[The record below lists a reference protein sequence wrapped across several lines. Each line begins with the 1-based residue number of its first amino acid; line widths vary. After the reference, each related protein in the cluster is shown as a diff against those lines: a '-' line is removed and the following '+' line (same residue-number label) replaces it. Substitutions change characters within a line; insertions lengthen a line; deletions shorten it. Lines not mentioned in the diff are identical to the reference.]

1 MTICQKK
8 TKSFKLRLNLD
19 NSLLRLS
26 RYISFNYIIKFYKKT
41 GKVGINDT
49 YIVRKGIFLK
59 NKLKEVQI
67 MNQYQEKDLNKL
79 LEMISRVSNRLIE
92 LESDVDIKH
101 RYELLANV
109 AEIMKNESPQ
119 L

>member
-1 MTICQKK
+1 
-8 TKSFKLRLNLD
+8 
-19 NSLLRLS
+19 
-26 RYISFNYIIKFYKKT
+26 
-41 GKVGINDT
+41 
-49 YIVRKGIFLK
+49 
-59 NKLKEVQI
+59 